1 MFELQGRSGSNNMNR
16 KIPADRLARV
26 ERLAHAKTTNATAL
40 LQGQVGQAVQTG
52 AIIAMAFADPKGKK
66 YACLGRVIKM
76 MRYTGTGYAQSKHPI
91 SVWKDKALNIS
102 GMADQFVVCKWLGVV
117 PERRQS
123 SGSKRLRRQRGPLLQ
138 ENQQDALE
146 LYSMKQFLAVVELE
160 ESIVGDAEMYR
171 LKGGAPAWED
181 LHASAQGAAASDKTA
196 PKQGRR
202 KKKRAKKNTSSNGE
216 KKKSAGGAERKGK
229 AIGK

>member
-1 MFELQGRSGSNNMNR
+1 
-16 KIPADRLARV
+16 
-26 ERLAHAKTTNATAL
+26 
-40 LQGQVGQAVQTG
+40 
-52 AIIAMAFADPKGKK
+52 
-66 YACLGRVIKM
+66 

-123 SGSKRLRRQRGPLLQ
+123 SGSKRSRRQLGPLLQ
-138 ENQQDALE
+138 ENQEDALE

-171 LKGGAPAWED
+171 LKGGASAWAD
-181 LHASAQGAAASDKTA
+181 LHASAQGATASDKTA
-196 PKQGRR
+196 PKQASKQGRM
-202 KKKRAKKNTSSNGE
+202 KKKRAKKNTSSKGE